1 MIKTKEWEYS
11 KMSRLQ
17 KYLNEDK
24 GKAIGYNE
32 LVVREF
38 KSFYPDIE
46 KDCKPYIT
54 EFKKSKSLRF
64 LYRGTERKISD
75 FRILKSYIKTGRQP
89 KDTPEELHNLLND
102 LFSDKFRWNVRD
114 GVSTSSGTSTAGY
127 GTTYLFFPIG
137 RYEYAWSPDIDDLW
151 TEIEQESNF
160 EEPEP
165 DLGVVEDEYDE
176 EYGEYQSGHWEYDG
190 EVIDDPTD
198 VQVDLEDK
206 GELFDE
212 MLIQWV
218 PDVELDDYI
227 EQKARHYVDD
237 RENFLYR
244 LVKTY
249 TDMGLFKAIKS
260 KHEVLFNCKKY
271 YLVNKDYEDLFAEVL
286 IGNTKIEDL

>member
-1 MIKTKEWEYS
+1 MIIWVIWYI
-11 KMSRLQ
+11 MSRLQ
-17 KYLNEDK
+17 KYLNEGK
-24 GKAIGYNE
+24 GKDIGYDDKTVE
-32 LVVREF
+32 EF
-38 KSFYPDIE
+38 KSFYLDIE

-64 LYRGTERKISD
+64 LYRGTERRVSD
-75 FRILKSYIKTGRQP
+75 YRILKSYIKTGRKP
-89 KDTPEELHNLLND
+89 KDTPEELHELLND

-114 GVSTSSGTSTAGY
+114 GVSTTSGFSSGNY
-127 GTTYLFFPIG
+127 GTKYLFFPIG

-151 TEIEQESNF
+151 NEIEQESNF
-160 EEPEP
+160 EELEP

-190 EVIDDPTD
+190 KEVDDPND
-198 VQVDLEDK
+198 VQMDLEDE
-206 GELFDE
+206 GEPFDE

-218 PDVELDDYI
+218 PDIELDDYI
-227 EQKARHYVDD
+227 KK
-237 RENFLYR
+237 REESYENERNDYLYR

-249 TDMGLFKAIKS
+249 TDRGLFKAIKS

-286 IGNTKIEDL
+286 IGNTKVEDL